1 MGIFSSLIVDKH
13 SSLLGVDRE
22 DQIPVNANHREICKF
37 AYRDDAV
44 YDQLFKRIRRMLNS
58 VDAINRENPST

>member
-1 MGIFSSLIVDKH
+1 VDKH
-13 SSLLGVDRE
+13 SSLLGVDGE

-37 AYRDDAV
+37 AHRNDAV